1 MEAADFQAREVLK
14 DIRTRYTL
22 GYFPE
27 ANNGGRSLR
36 HIRVHVP
43 APDHARLI
51 TVTRGSYR
59 RRFRER
65 TKVMKLRRWIANV
78 F

>member
-59 RRFRER
+59 YDDFGKES
-65 TKVMKLRRWIANV
+65 K
-78 F
+78 